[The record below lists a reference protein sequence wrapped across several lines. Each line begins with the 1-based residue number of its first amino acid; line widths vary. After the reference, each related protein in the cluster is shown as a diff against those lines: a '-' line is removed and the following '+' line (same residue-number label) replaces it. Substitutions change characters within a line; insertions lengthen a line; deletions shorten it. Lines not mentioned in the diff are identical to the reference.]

1 MAFSFSQLAGS
12 DSISV
17 MGIINLSPDSFYSK
31 SRHVS
36 ICDVL
41 RTAEKMVLEG
51 AHILDIG
58 AESTRPGSKAIS
70 ISLEL
75 ERLLPIVKKLTREFK
90 IPISVDTYKADIASA
105 VLNEGT
111 SVINDISALGTGNTM
126 ANLVA
131 QHKAGIVLMHM
142 QGTPEIMQIKPLYKD
157 VCVEVLDFL
166 SKRVILAEKAGIES
180 SSIAID
186 PGIGFGKTITHN
198 IELIAKLDKLKF
210 LDKQI
215 LLGVSR
221 KSFIGERLNLEPA
234 QRLEGSIAAGIVGI
248 INGANILRV
257 HDVGPTV
264 RAIQITQELM
274 KAKCNND

>member
-105 VLNEGT
+105 VLNEGA

>member
-41 RTAEKMVLEG
+41 RTAEKMVLDG

-105 VLNEGT
+105 VLNEGA

-274 KAKCNND
+274 KAKCKND

>member
-1 MAFSFSQLAGS
+1 MAFSFAQLAGLNA
-12 DSISV
+12 ISV

-31 SRHVS
+31 SRHSS

-70 ISLEL
+70 VSLEL
-75 ERLLPIVKKLTREFK
+75 ERLLPVIKKLTSEFK
-90 IPISVDTYKADIASA
+90 IPISVDTYKPDVASA
-105 VLNEGT
+105 ALNEGA
-111 SVINDISALGTGNTM
+111 SVINDISALKAGDTM
-126 ANLVA
+126 ANLIA

-142 QGTPEIMQIKPLYKD
+142 QGTPEIMQKKPYYKD

-166 SKRVILAEKAGIES
+166 SERVILAEKAGIES
-180 SSIAID
+180 RSIAID

-234 QRLEGSIAAGIVGI
+234 ERLEGSIAAGIVGI

-274 KAKCNND
+274 KAKCIND